1 VAYGGSD
8 PAKTWH
14 TTATRRL
21 QRRATAE
28 PDRDQRRFQSPSTP
42 ASSKPRLPQASKKE
56 RTKEGWDWRWT
67 PGRPPFGPNSVPVEF
82 DRQDRQEGERLR
94 RSATT
99 CWRPNGTVPVDAIG
113 MIDAIGG
120 DAFGEVPIVREETDV
135 ERAAR

>member
-1 VAYGGSD
+1 MAAPIPRKPGTRQPRDGFNGGQQPNQIAIS
-8 PAKTWH
+8 A
-14 TTATRRL
+14 
-21 QRRATAE
+21 
-28 PDRDQRRFQSPSTP
+28 
-42 ASSKPRLPQASKKE
+42 ASSLLRRPRVKPRFPQASKKE